1 MDRNNT
7 VALVLISL
15 ILIGYF
21 FYTTNKAQEL
31 SEQQQENNTEQV
43 ENPSPAG
50 TPTDNA
56 TLSSGDEGQPEDS
69 NPALVNDSLLQ
80 LQKKSQ
86 YGAFY
91 NAANGE
97 ETTYTLENG
106 DVKIE
111 FSNKGGSMV
120 MANLKNYKT
129 YEQEPLILFGDGD
142 NSQTISFTTDNGQ
155 INSSELFFT
164 TTGVQQQG
172 NKSSISFRLMAD
184 NGGYLEQVYT
194 LDSAGYLLD
203 YDINLV
209 NLETVIPK
217 NIYDFNLVWKRNLLK
232 QERDKSFEDKYSAI
246 YYRYDDDDVE
256 NLSETS
262 DAEETLKGDVE
273 WISFKQQFFNTTLM
287 ADEEKPFS
295 TVSLISKLD
304 TDSAYLKDYTA
315 ALILPY
321 SHQPTESFNMRYYV
335 GPNHY
340 QTLKTFDNELENIIN
355 LGSGIMSWV
364 SVFSKYIII
373 PVFNFLEQ
381 YIGNYGWIILILT
394 LMIKIIVLPL
404 SYKSYLSTAK
414 MKVIKPEMDE
424 LKEKYKD
431 DQSKFASEQMKLY
444 SKAGVNP
451 LGGCLPN
458 LIPLPVLIAMYY
470 FFPASIELRQESFL
484 WASDLSTYDSI
495 FNLPFTIPFYG
506 DHVSLFTLLMAVT
519 SIVYALTNQQSA
531 TMDGPMKYMPF
542 VFPIMLLGLF
552 NNFPAALTYYY
563 LLQNLISIAQTYAI
577 KTFFIDEEKLHKQ
590 IQENKKKPKKE
601 GGFADRLKK
610 KLEEAQR
617 EQAQVQQKGKKK
629 K

>member
-15 ILIGYF
+15 ILVGYF
-21 FYTTNKAQEL
+21 FYTTNKAQDL
-31 SEQQQENNTEQV
+31 SEQQQNETTEQV
-43 ENPSPAG
+43 EGNQPTT

-56 TLSSGDEGQPEDS
+56 TLSSGDEGLAEDS
-69 NPALVNDSLLQ
+69 VTALMNDSLLQ
-80 LQKKSQ
+80 LKKKSQ

-91 NAANGE
+91 DAINGQE
-97 ETTYTLENG
+97 ATYTLEN
-106 DVKIE
+106 DDIRIE
-111 FSNKGGSMV
+111 FTNKGGSMV
-120 MANLKNYKT
+120 LADLKHYKT
-129 YEQEPLILFGDGD
+129 YEQEPLILFGEGD
-142 NSQTISFTTDNGQ
+142 NAKTIGIPTNNGL
-155 INSSELFFT
+155 IKSSDLYFT
-164 TTGVQQQG
+164 TTGVKQSG
-172 NKSSISFRLMAD
+172 DSSSISFRLMAD
-184 NGGYLEQVYT
+184 NGGYLEQTYT
-194 LDSAGYLLD
+194 LGKSGYLLE
-203 YDINLV
+203 YDISLV
-209 NLETVIPK
+209 NMQSIIPV
-217 NIYDFNLVWKRNLLK
+217 NNNFLNFLWKRNLLK
-232 QERDKSFEDKYSAI
+232 QERDKTFEDRYSAI
-246 YYRYDDDDVE
+246 YYRYENDDVE
-256 NLSETS
+256 NLSESEDT
-262 DAEETLKGDVE
+262 EESLTTDVE
-273 WISFKQQFFNTTLM
+273 WISFKQQFFNSTLM
-287 ADEEKPFS
+287 ADKEKPFNN
-295 TVSLISKLD
+295 VSLISKLD
-304 TDSAYLKDYTA
+304 SDSAYLKDYTA
-315 ALILPY
+315 ALTLPY
-321 SHQPTESFNMRYYV
+321 THQPTETFNMQYYV

-364 SVFSKYIII
+364 AVFSKYLII

-381 YIGNYGWIILILT
+381 HIGNYGWIILILT

-495 FNLPFTIPFYG
+495 LNLPFTIPFYG

-519 SIVYALTNQQSA
+519 SIVYALTNQQTA
-531 TMDGPMKYMPF
+531 TMDGPMKYMPYI
-542 VFPIMLLGLF
+542 FPVMLLGLF
-552 NNFPAALTYYY
+552 NSFPAALTYYY

-577 KTFFIDEEKLHKQ
+577 KTFFIDEDKLHRQ

-601 GGFADRLKK
+601 GGFADKLKK
-610 KLEEAQR
+610 RLEEAQR
-617 EQAQVQQKGKKK
+617 EQAKAQSNKKK